1 MKIIIRYALFLTL
14 FFNLGLFGQDQMESL
29 LKQAESLKTA
39 SVISVSVGGD
49 FFINGTFSAFATE
62 RLDHFITRV
71 LFASIG
77 GNNGDEE
84 NNPTP
89 SEQLNTLLAQT
100 NKRNIK
106 LINNDGQSKIID
118 LEKFYLTGD
127 ITQNP
132 YLKMDDMIIFNKINL
147 ETNYVIVDG
156 AVSKRLKFTFV
167 DGDKLSD
174 ALMFSHGVDPAYENV
189 KFAEIIRKSFDGNST
204 QIDTV
209 DLNYAATCQLKA
221 GDIVRVI
228 ADNYERKDFKVLVV
242 GEVGNPGYVY
252 ISKDQTTLREVINKA
267 GGFKKTASL
276 KFSELVRA
284 NTPEN
289 KVLQELIISS
299 YENGYT
305 DKKVSEAFRPNAEWE
320 NWKMFRTAN
329 LNDDH
334 NSIFRLDAQ
343 LALIDRNNLVDFTA
357 LENNNSNEFDFIVKD
372 GDVIYVSEEI
382 DHVYVMGQVVNPGYY
397 PHNGSSKYMDYIIRA
412 GGFSDAAEC
421 EIYVVKGKSYNWVE
435 ADDYVN
441 IEPGDY
447 IWVKKDPARS
457 FNFYLTRVSAVTG
470 IIGSIATIILLIRS
484 LYN

>member
-14 FFNLGLFGQDQMESL
+14 LLNLSLFGQDQMESL
-29 LKQAESLKTA
+29 IKQAESLKTA
-39 SVISVSVGGD
+39 SVISVTVGGD

-77 GNNGDEE
+77 GGNGDEE
-84 NNPTP
+84 NNPTT

-106 LINNDGQSKIID
+106 LINSDGQSKIID

-132 YLKMDDMIIFNKINL
+132 YLKMDDMIIFKNINL
-147 ETNYVIVDG
+147 ETNYIIVDG

-167 DGDKLSD
+167 EGDKLSD
-174 ALMFSHGVDPAYENV
+174 ALMFSHGVDPAYDNV
-189 KFAEIIRKSFDGNST
+189 EFAEIIRKNNDGNVAFR
-204 QIDTV
+204 DTV
-209 DLNYAATCQLKA
+209 NLKDA
-221 GDIVRVI
+221 QSYLLQPGDIIMVI
-228 ADNYERKDFKVLVV
+228 SDHYEKKDYKVLVV
-242 GEVGNPGYVY
+242 GEVGKPGYVY
-252 ISKDQTTLREVINKA
+252 ISKDNTTLREVINKA
-267 GGFKKTASL
+267 GGFNENASL

-284 NTPEN
+284 TTPEN

-305 DKKVSEAFRPNAEWE
+305 DTKVSEAFRPNVEWE

-357 LENNNSNEFDFIVKD
+357 LENDNSKEFDFIVKD

-397 PHNGSSKYMDYIIRA
+397 PHNGSSNYMDYILRA

-421 EIYVVKGKSYNWVE
+421 EIYIVKAKSYNWVE

-447 IWVKKDPARS
+447 VWVKKDPARS
-457 FNFYLTRVSAVTG
+457 FNFYLSRISAVTG
-470 IIGSIATIILLIRS
+470 ILGSIATILLLIRS
-484 LYN
+484 L